1 MFALTRL
8 PQRNI
13 MIRTVPAPVPKR
25 APTPAAPRSAPSRY
39 ISMKVLMLTQVK
51 SCRACGRK

>member
-1 MFALTRL
+1 MFALKRL

-13 MIRTVPAPVPKR
+13 LVRNAPVPK
-25 APTPAAPRSAPSRY
+25 PVSKLVPVKSTPPSQY

-51 SCRACGRK
+51 SCRACNRK